1 MSAVAPTP
9 AGLRRRS
16 SVAVLVGLP
25 LIAALLGAVLASAL
39 SDGPSPTPSRTAPK
53 PPARIVAAGDLRFV
67 LPGRWTVAASGPRV
81 PGFEGAH
88 PLFVRSWNASVAIA
102 LLPPAS
108 PSLLPPRLAAAR
120 RPGGPLPI
128 VVHAGRVRAYHY
140 ALVLGNDRV
149 VDVYTAPTS
158 RGTATV
164 ACTGIL
170 YMPAECDLAVSALR
184 LAHGSFLPLNADA
197 AFLEALPAVMARL
210 NGTRARLRGRLA
222 AATSV
227 DAGAGAA
234 VLLAAA
240 YARAGRDLRP
250 LVAAGGK
257 AAATTDALD
266 RLRAAHADV
275 AGALRRR
282 DRAGFGRAARAIRAD
297 EARLARALAGWQRAL
312 HAAP

>member
-1 MSAVAPTP
+1 MSAVAPSP
-9 AGLRRRS
+9 AVVRRRS

-25 LIAALLGAVLASAL
+25 LIAAVLAAVLASAL
-39 SDGPSPTPSRTAPK
+39 TDGHGHSPSRTAPK
-53 PPARIVAAGDLRFV
+53 PPARVVAAGDLRFV
-67 LPGRWTVAASGPRV
+67 LPVRWTVAASGPRV

-120 RPGGPLPI
+120 VPGGPLPI
-128 VVHAGRVRAYHY
+128 VVRAGRVRAYHY

-164 ACTGIL
+164 ACAGN
-170 YMPAECDLAVSALR
+170 MPAECDLAVSALR

-197 AFLEALPAVMARL
+197 AFLEALPAVMERL
-210 NGTRARLRGRLA
+210 NLARARLRGRLA
-222 AATSV
+222 GATGV
-227 DAGAGAA
+227 EAGARAA
-234 VLLAAA
+234 LLLAAA

-250 LVAAGGK
+250 LVPTGDRTQ
-257 AAATTDALD
+257 ATADAFG
-266 RLRAAHADV
+266 RLRTGYARL
-275 AGALRRR
+275 AGALRDR
-282 DRAGFGRAARAIRAD
+282 DRAGFARMARAIRAD
-297 EARLARALAGWQRAL
+297 ESRLARALAGWQRAIR
-312 HAAP
+312 AAAA